1 MPDTTPQAHVERELI
16 RLVRRYRVA
25 MTRHATAVHPD
36 LDVAGYNLLL
46 AVVDAEGE
54 SEDAEIRVAALEER
68 LRLHKSTLSRGLAQ
82 LEAMG
87 LVHRVS
93 DPSDARTRLVRLTHD
108 GRERL
113 ERVRSERRAVLEQV
127 LHEWPAADLTAF
139 GDALGR
145 LNVDLE
151 RAVSDRS

>member
-1 MPDTTPQAHVERELI
+1 MPDPTPQALVERELI

-54 SEDAEIRVAALEER
+54 SDSAEIRVSALEER

-82 LEAMG
+82 LEAMS
-87 LVHRVS
+87 LVHRVN
-93 DPSDARTRLVRLTHD
+93 DPSDARTRLVRLTDD
-108 GRERL
+108 GRDRL
-113 ERVRSERRAVLEQV
+113 ERVRSERMAVLEQV
-127 LHEWPAADLTAF
+127 LHEWSAADLAVF

-145 LNVDLE
+145 LNADLD
-151 RAVSDRS
+151 RAVSDGS